1 MKQKQ
6 QNGVY
11 GQYSNI
17 RIVNKYGRTDKEQ
30 SRYDLKVFLL
40 GALLFL
46 PTIASACIF
55 SYQNGAAWYQ
65 YLLYSALPVIG
76 ALIAFAVLAVVWLF
90 FSYIITFIRKKIYIL
105 LEWYDELDSIPEN
118 MQTQLFES
126 LVVFSAIG
134 LFVFSVYI
142 LLYFIGI
149 V

>member
-6 QNGVY
+6 QNDLSEQY
-11 GQYSNI
+11 GNI

-40 GALLFL
+40 GVLLLL
-46 PTIASACIF
+46 PTIVSACIF

-65 YLLYSALPVIG
+65 YLLYSALSVIG
-76 ALIAFAVLAVVWLF
+76 ALIAFAVLAVVWFF
-90 FSYIITFIRKKIYIL
+90 FSCIITFIRKKIYIL

-118 MQTQLFES
+118 MQMQLFES

-134 LFVFSVYI
+134 LFAFSVYI
-142 LLYFIGI
+142 LLYSVGI